1 MIFIALICLLIFS
14 STVNGE
20 EIQKFVVIEPINI
33 KPFPERQKDSQPK
46 QIIRSKPS
54 MEKIELNKEE
64 TENHHATEKKPES
77 PIKLTKEEHAEN
89 LKAFGNTRWFKV
101 FVEKDTFR
109 ISGLIKDIEI
119 KHKVESY
126 CKYHKIQCK
135 IELVRIN

>member
-1 MIFIALICLLIFS
+1 MIFIVVICLLIFS

-46 QIIRSKPS
+46 QIVKAKPEINKS
-54 MEKIELNKEE
+54 IEQN
-64 TENHHATEKKPES
+64 ENHHTTENKPE
-77 PIKLTKEEHAEN
+77 PPLPVKLSKEEHTEN
-89 LKAFGNTRWFKV
+89 LKAFGSTRWFKV

-135 IELVRIN
+135 IELVKIN